1 MSSQEVIGVGGG
13 IPRRRGYGGIEKK
26 QARWGFVF
34 VVPAILF
41 FSVFSFYP
49 ILNALYTSL
58 FDKRVLS
65 LAAPPFM
72 GLGNYLYLFTSRTA
86 GFWDSLRATFVFTL
100 GTFIPLLVFSLI
112 YAVFL
117 TQFTGRRIRS
127 FFQIAYYTPA
137 VLSSVVAA
145 AIWMLM
151 FDPRGLANQWVNAL
165 FMTVGVDHKWLA
177 DSVMVQVSTMIV
189 YFWKYIGYFVILFIT
204 GLSAIPPAIYEA
216 ATIDGSNKFQS
227 FWKITL
233 PLLRPTVVLVS
244 IMSML
249 QCLKTFSTQ
258 YLFTQSGA
266 SQAPINVITLNI
278 YRTGI
283 TNQRIGRA
291 SAMSM
296 ILFVIM
302 LIFTWFQFRF
312 SKSDEVEY

>member
-1 MSSQEVIGVGGG
+1 MAQTQINA
-13 IPRRRGYGGIEKK
+13 PTAKRKRYKGIERQ
-26 QARWGFVF
+26 QARWGRAFVL
-34 VVPAILF
+34 PSILF

-49 ILNALYTSL
+49 ILNALYTSF

-65 LAAPPFM
+65 LAAPPFV
-72 GLGNYLYLFTSRTA
+72 GFGNYVYLFTSKTA
-86 GFWDSLRATFVFTL
+86 GFWNSMRATFVFTL
-100 GTFIPLLVFSLI
+100 GTFIPLLFFSLI
-112 YAVFL
+112 FAVFI
-117 TQFTGRRIRS
+117 TQFTGKKGRG

-145 AIWMLM
+145 AIWMLIL
-151 FDPRGLANQWVNAL
+151 DPRGLANQWVNAIL
-165 FMTVGVDHKWLA
+165 RTPGVDRKWLA
-177 DSVMVQVSTMIV
+177 DSFMVQASTMIV
-189 YFWKYIGYFVILFIT
+189 YFWKYIGYFIILFIT

-216 ATIDGSNKFQS
+216 ATIDGANKWQS
-227 FWKITL
+227 FWRITL

-266 SQAPINVITLNI
+266 PQAPINVITLNI

-291 SAMSM
+291 SAMSLV
-296 ILFVIM
+296 LFVIM
-302 LIFTWFQFRF
+302 LFFTWLQFRF

>member
-1 MSSQEVIGVGGG
+1 MTKKRYE
-13 IPRRRGYGGIEKK
+13 GIEKK
-26 QARWGFVF
+26 QARWGLIFVL
-34 VVPAILF
+34 PAILF
-41 FSVFSFYP
+41 FSVFSFFP
-49 ILNALYTSL
+49 ILNALYTSF
-58 FDKRVLS
+58 FDKRALS
-65 LAAPPFM
+65 LAAPPFV
-72 GLGNYLYLFTSRTA
+72 GFGNYIYLFTSNTA
-86 GFWDSLRATFVFTL
+86 GFWNSLRATIVFTL

-112 YAVFL
+112 LAVFL
-117 TQFTGRRIRS
+117 TRFVGRKTRGA
-127 FFQIAYYTPA
+127 FQIAFYTPA

-165 FMTVGVDHKWLA
+165 FRTPGVDHKWLA
-177 DSVMVQVSTMIV
+177 DSIMVQAATMVV

-216 ATIDGSNKFQS
+216 ATIDGAGRWQG

-266 SQAPINVITLNI
+266 PQAPVNVITLNI

-291 SAMSM
+291 SAMSLV
-296 ILFVIM
+296 LFAIM
-302 LIFTWFQFRF
+302 LFLTWFQFRT
-312 SKSDEVEY
+312 SKSDDVEY

>member
-1 MSSQEVIGVGGG
+1 MVKKRYE
-13 IPRRRGYGGIEKK
+13 GIEKK
-26 QARWGFVF
+26 QARWGLVF
-34 VVPAILF
+34 VLPAILF

-49 ILNALYTSL
+49 ILNALYTSF

-65 LAAPPFM
+65 LAAPPFV
-72 GLGNYLYLFTSRTA
+72 GFGNYLYLFTSNTA
-86 GFWDSLRATFVFTL
+86 GFWNSLRATAVFTV
-100 GTFIPLLVFSLI
+100 GTFVPLLVFSLI
-112 YAVFL
+112 FAVFL
-117 TQFTGRRIRS
+117 TRFVGRKARG
-127 FFQIAYYTPA
+127 FFQIAFYTPA

-151 FDPRGLANQWVNAL
+151 FDPRGLANQWLNGL
-165 FMTVGVDHKWLA
+165 FRTPGIDHKWLA
-177 DSVMVQVSTMIV
+177 DSVMVQAATMLV

-216 ATIDGSNKFQS
+216 ATIDGAGRWQS

-233 PLLRPTVVLVS
+233 PLLRPTVILVS

-258 YLFTQSGA
+258 YLFTQAGA
-266 SQAPINVITLNI
+266 PQAPVNVITLNI

-291 SAMSM
+291 SAMSL
-296 ILFVIM
+296 ILFAIM
-302 LIFTWFQFRF
+302 LFLTWLQFRS
-312 SKSDEVEY
+312 SKTDEVEY